1 MIKDYLRKSNEL
13 LDELISQTQLDI
25 ANIKEG
31 KHKSVP
37 ESVENKNRLIAEF
50 KAVKKQLDD
59 TLISLSDN
67 GKKNLAELLDEED
80 KAELGNFKN
89 KLESLHTINKE
100 YAKLVIVVK
109 NFFDGLLN
117 NMFDQGSG
125 TNNAYTNSKTDV
137 ASLFKLN
144 V

>member
-1 MIKDYLRKSNEL
+1 MIKNYLRKSNEI

-89 KLESLHTINKE
+89 KLESLHAVNKE
-100 YAKLVIVVK
+100 YAKFVIIVK

-117 NMFDQGSG
+117 NMFNQGSG
-125 TNNAYTNSKTDV
+125 TNNAYTNSKTD
-137 ASLFKLN
+137 ATSLFKLN